1 MSRIPSK
8 KPAVFLEMQHL
19 FGPVVS
25 IFQRIFHTFQSVM
38 QNSWNQ
44 RSSWIMMLKSSK
56 TQKKSANTQR
66 FGLTNNIYTSV
77 TRDHP
82 ICRQIW
88 IHQGDSPPKRHW
100 EFPMGGGPFWTR
112 RSAQFLQKRHRKKR
126 RNSGFARQGPKI
138 INIVIS
144 RRNVDHTCI
153 VMQRHQWTVR
163 RSRGS
168 PASHWDT
175 ENPPRP
181 ELVLDSTLICP
192 KKTVVVDVGC
202 VEKPWKTI
210 LKPDLKGLLGHL

>member
-1 MSRIPSK
+1 MRKCLVWNVAVLKSIFWKVICTSRMSRIPPK

-77 TRDHP
+77 IRGHP
-82 ICRQIW
+82 TCRQIW
-88 IHQGDSPPKRHW
+88 IHQGDSPPNRHW
-100 EFPMGGGPFWTR
+100 EVPMGGGLFEPGDQPSFCR
-112 RSAQFLQKRHRKKR
+112 NGIAKKR
-126 RNSGFARQGPKI
+126 RNSGFARQGPKM

-144 RRNVDHTCI
+144 RRNGD
-153 VMQRHQWTVR
+153 
-163 RSRGS
+163 GS
-168 PASHWDT
+168 WHPGTFCSPQVIA
-175 ENPPRP
+175 
-181 ELVLDSTLICP
+181 
-192 KKTVVVDVGC
+192 G
-202 VEKPWKTI
+202 
-210 LKPDLKGLLGHL
+210 LKWMFIPLKMVSIGIDP